1 MPTPNPPRALAAS
14 AAAALAVLLAA
25 GSAQAA
31 AGPWSETPHS
41 KARLVSRWATA
52 PRGGDAGLGLE
63 FALAPGWHV
72 YWKNSGDAGFPPRF
86 EPAPGAPLA
95 GVRLRFPAPRRFDLP
110 GGLVAFGYD
119 GNVLYPLDASITPS
133 APGRVSLA
141 GRLDYLVCA
150 EECIPYHADLALEL
164 PVGDAVE
171 DPVIAAAI
179 DTWRARLPR
188 PAAGHQPPIEV
199 RAWSEKGD
207 YPWSVLELALSAPG
221 LAAGAPDLF
230 FAPQERVE
238 LGRPEF
244 RASAEGPRF
253 RVRFRQLDE
262 TKPLP
267 ADFAVEWTATGLEL
281 AGAPLALEGVA
292 PLAPAAPGAAPR
304 RISLPLVAAL
314 GLLIG
319 ALAAL
324 LRRQYQ
330 QIRSGVRP

>member
-1 MPTPNPPRALAAS
+1 MPRRSRPLALALTGFLGAT
-14 AAAALAVLLAA
+14 AALAVA
-25 GSAQAA
+25 GEWA
-31 AGPWSETPHS
+31 ETPHS

-86 EPAPGAPLA
+86 APGPGA
-95 GVRLRFPAPRRFDLP
+95 GLDGAVLRFPGPSRFELP
-110 GGLVAFGYD
+110 GNLVSFGYE
-119 GNVLYPLDASITPS
+119 GEVVYPLDAQIAVD
-133 APGRVSLA
+133 APARLA
-141 GRLDYLVCA
+141 LGGRLDYLVCA
-150 EECIPYHADLALEL
+150 GECIPYHADLALEL

-171 DPVIAAAI
+171 DPASSAAI
-179 DTWRARLPR
+179 DRWRARLPR
-188 PAAGHQPPIEV
+188 PVAGHQPPIEV
-199 RAWSEKGD
+199 RVRSEKGE
-207 YPWSVLELALSAPG
+207 YPWSVLELELAAPG
-221 LAAGAPDLF
+221 LAAAGPDLF
-230 FAPQERVE
+230 FAPQDRVE

-244 RASAEGPRF
+244 VAAAAGPSF

-292 PLAPAAPGAAPR
+292 PLAPTAPAPAPR
-304 RISLPLVAAL
+304 RISLPLVAAI